1 MALTDKLAAIADAIR
16 GKTGGTASLTLEEMV
31 SAITGLSTGIVS
43 AEYLG
48 STGTGSSGTTFTV
61 TKIPIMLV
69 TYKSSSSGGCA
80 ILKLSP
86 GRTFYSTML
95 NRSGKPRSTS
105 VDESALTITIAPY
118 YSDGYISLNVIA
130 LYN

>member
-69 TYKSSSSGGCA
+69 TYQSSASGIA
-80 ILKLSP
+80 ILKLSS
-86 GRTFYSTML
+86 GRTYYSLML

-118 YSDGYISLNVIA
+118 YSDGYISLNIIA

>member
-69 TYKSSSSGGCA
+69 TYQSSASGIA
-80 ILKLSP
+80 ILKLSS
-86 GRTFYSTML
+86 GRTYYSLML

>member
-69 TYKSSSSGGCA
+69 TYQSSTSGIA
-80 ILKLSP
+80 ILKLSSR
-86 GRTFYSTML
+86 RTYYSSML
-95 NRSGKPRSTS
+95 NRSGRPKDTS
-105 VDESALTITIAPY
+105 VDESALTITIEPY

>member
-69 TYKSSSSGGCA
+69 TYQGSSSGIA
-80 ILKLSP
+80 ILKLSS
-86 GRTFYSTML
+86 GRTYYSLML